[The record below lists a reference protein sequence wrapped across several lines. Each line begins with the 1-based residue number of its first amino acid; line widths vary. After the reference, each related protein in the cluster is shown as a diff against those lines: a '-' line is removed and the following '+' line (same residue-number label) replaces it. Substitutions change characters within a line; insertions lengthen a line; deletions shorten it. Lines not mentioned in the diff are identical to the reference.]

1 MTKLFKYLKKSWV
14 AIVTILILLMLQ
26 ATTELALPTYTSNI
40 VNVGIQQSGIEN
52 AVADVI
58 RKSEMDKL
66 TTFMDDNDK
75 DKVLDSYKLI
85 KKDNLTTDEFNSYKE
100 KYPAIEDEALYVLN
114 TKDKDRLEDLND
126 ILSKPMLIVY
136 NIENSSDNTELR
148 DSMMSK
154 MMGEQK
160 SQGDAQQMEQMQQQ
174 MQKGQGDAAD
184 QANTNPMAQFMDKD
198 GNFDVFAYLNA
209 IPKESKEKMLSELD
223 EKFVD
228 LPEAMLDQGAIS
240 FVKAEYKEIG
250 IDVDNLQMNYIFT
263 EGLKMLGITMIC
275 MICAICVGF
284 LASRVGAKVS
294 KNLRAMTFEK
304 VMSFSNKEINEFS
317 TASLITRSTN
327 DIQQIQQVII
337 MMLKMVLF
345 APFMA
350 IGGIIRA
357 LSTNVSMSW
366 IIALGIICVFMI
378 VIVMFAVVMPRFKIL
393 QDLVDK
399 LNLVTREILTGLG
412 VIRAFSNEDF
422 EENRFDKANKDLT
435 KVNLFVNRMMSC
447 MMPAMMLIMNLIS
460 ILIVWVGAKNVDL
473 GNMQVGD
480 MMAFIQYTMQIVMSF
495 LMISMIAVM
504 LPRAAVSANRID
516 EVLTTDISIKEAD
529 KVEEFDENKKGLV
542 EFKNVSFKYPD
553 ADEEILHDISFT
565 AKPGQTTAFIG
576 STGSGKST
584 LINLIPRFYDVTDGQ
599 ILVDGVDIKKAKIH
613 DLRDRIGYVP
623 QKGILLSGTIESN
636 IKYGNKDASEDLVE
650 TSARVAQ
657 ATEFIDTKPDKYQ
670 TPISQGGSNVSGGQK
685 QRLSIARA
693 IAKEPEI
700 YIFDDSFSA
709 LDFKTDANLRKA
721 LKQETGDATVLIV
734 AQRISTILHAEQ
746 IVVLD
751 EGKVVGIGNHKELLK
766 NCEVYKEIAL
776 SQLSKEELENE

>member
-1 MTKLFKYLKKSWV
+1 MTKLLKYLKKSGV
-14 AIVTILILLMLQ
+14 AILTILILLALQ
-26 ATTELALPTYTSNI
+26 ATTELSLPTYTSNI

-52 AVADVI
+52 AVIDVI
-58 RKSEMDKL
+58 RESEMDKL

-85 KKDNLTTDEFNSYKE
+85 NKDSLKADEFDDYKE

-114 TKDKDRLEDLND
+114 TEDKDRLEELNE
-126 ILSKPMLIVY
+126 ILAKPMLIVY
-136 NIENSSDNTELR
+136 NIENSSDNTELK
-148 DSMMSK
+148 DSMMSQ
-154 MMGEQK
+154 MMGN
-160 SQGDAQQMEQMQQQ
+160 QQQ
-174 MQKGQGDAAD
+174 MQADANSGQPQINAGAQQQG
-184 QANTNPMAQFMDKD
+184 QANMNPMAQFMDKD

-209 IPKESKEKMLSELD
+209 IPKESKEEMLSELD

-240 FVKAEYKEIG
+240 FVKEEYKEIG
-250 IDVDNLQMNYIFT
+250 IDVDALQMNYIFIA
-263 EGLKMLGITMIC
+263 GLKMLGITVIS
-275 MICAICVGF
+275 MICAISVGF
-284 LASRVGAKVS
+284 LASRVGARVS
-294 KNLRAMTFEK
+294 KNLRAMIFEK
-304 VMSFSNKEINEFS
+304 VMNFSKKEINEFS

-337 MMLKMVLF
+337 MMLRMVFL

-350 IGGIIRA
+350 VGGIIKA
-357 LSTNVSMSW
+357 LNTNVSMSW
-366 IIALGIICVFMI
+366 IIALGVICVFMI
-378 VIVMFAVVMPRFKIL
+378 VIVMFTVVMPRFKIL
-393 QDLVDK
+393 QDLVDR

-412 VIRAFSNEDF
+412 VIRAFSNEEF

-435 KVNLFVNRMMSC
+435 KVNMFVNRIMSC

-504 LPRAAVSANRID
+504 VPRAAVSANRID

-529 KVEEFDENKKGLV
+529 KVEKFDDDKKGLV

-584 LINLIPRFYDVTDGQ
+584 LINLIPRFYDVTEGQ
-599 ILVDGVDIKKAKIH
+599 ILVDGVDIKNAPIH

-623 QKGILLSGTIESN
+623 QKGILFSGTIESN
-636 IKYGNKDASEDLVE
+636 IKYGNKDASDELVE

-657 ATEFIDTKPDKYQ
+657 ATEFIDTKEDKYQ
-670 TPISQGGSNVSGGQK
+670 TP
-685 QRLSIARA
+685 
-693 IAKEPEI
+693 
-700 YIFDDSFSA
+700 
-709 LDFKTDANLRKA
+709 
-721 LKQETGDATVLIV
+721 
-734 AQRISTILHAEQ
+734 
-746 IVVLD
+746 
-751 EGKVVGIGNHKELLK
+751 
-766 NCEVYKEIAL
+766 
-776 SQLSKEELENE
+776 